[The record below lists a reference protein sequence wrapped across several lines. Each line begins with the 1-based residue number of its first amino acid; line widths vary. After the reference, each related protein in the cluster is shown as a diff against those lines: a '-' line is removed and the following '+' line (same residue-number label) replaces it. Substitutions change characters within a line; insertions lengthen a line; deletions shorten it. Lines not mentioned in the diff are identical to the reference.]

1 MLNSNSNLPNLAVPN
16 SGLKLFFFFV
26 KSQKKYVIAF
36 VLLCLL
42 VSTMPSID
50 SILLKKITN
59 TLESFSTS
67 TKSGDIIHTMLFWAV
82 IYGLWWESANIGWRM
97 YDYLYLKLMPPMK
110 GKIID
115 VFYDYTQHHSHKFFQ
130 DNLAGHITNR
140 INEAAKSFEMIFSIL
155 TEKIIK
161 KTAATIFALATMYMV
176 HPKLAFIFS
185 TWIAAFVGMSFLFSD
200 RISKYSTDFAR
211 NRSMISGKIVDAIAN
226 ISAIRMFNQYR
237 SERKYLQKYI
247 DETVKSD
254 QILQWFMFKLRYF
267 LGLSCSIMIFF
278 ILYYLGV
285 LRSTALITT
294 GDCVLIVTLCIAI
307 VTEIWDLTQEVGDI
321 FEEIGTF
328 RQSISLLQPYI
339 VNDTKDAKSLEI
351 TEGKLEFRNVTFYYL
366 DNKDLF
372 INKSVII
379 EGKQKVGLVGFSGS
393 GKSTFVNLITRL
405 HDVENGEIL
414 IDGQNIKYVS
424 QSSLRELISF
434 IPQEPIL
441 FHRSIRENIIYGKSD
456 SSDEE
461 ITQAAK
467 LAHIHDVIMD
477 LPAKYDTLCGERGN
491 NLSGGQ
497 RQRIVIARAILK
509 NAPILILDEATSSLD
524 SETESL
530 IQESLKYLMQN
541 KTVLVIAHRLS
552 TLLNMDRIMVF
563 DQGSIIEDGTHEE
576 LLKKGK
582 LYKKL
587 WKSQVKGFISDT
599 P

>member
-1 MLNSNSNLPNLAVPN
+1 
-16 SGLKLFFFFV
+16 
-26 KSQKKYVIAF
+26 
-36 VLLCLL
+36 
-42 VSTMPSID
+42 
-50 SILLKKITN
+50 
-59 TLESFSTS
+59 
-67 TKSGDIIHTMLFWAV
+67 
-82 IYGLWWESANIGWRM
+82 
-97 YDYLYLKLMPPMK
+97 
-110 GKIID
+110 
-115 VFYDYTQHHSHKFFQ
+115 
-130 DNLAGHITNR
+130 
-140 INEAAKSFEMIFSIL
+140 
-155 TEKIIK
+155 
-161 KTAATIFALATMYMV
+161 MYMV